1 MTNNVIWMVCPL
13 YFQTETQKSSFTC
26 YSIISNVVLSINTVG
41 LNLNMSWSTQNL
53 SLTPAASDNR
63 AGNTNESHNYCPRL
77 HRNTIR
83 LTWWRRGAAA
93 HPSKL
98 RGALLSTLYMATST
112 SADWANQ
119 STLQQTLKTRQ
130 TDAIAC
136 HVITPSADV

>member
-1 MTNNVIWMVCPL
+1 MSRIIIVLGCTEIPL
-13 YFQTETQKSSFTC
+13 
-26 YSIISNVVLSINTVG
+26 G
-41 LNLNMSWSTQNL
+41 
-53 SLTPAASDNR
+53 SLD
-63 AGNTNESHNYCPRL
+63 GD
-77 HRNTIR
+77 
-83 LTWWRRGAAA
+83 AAA

-130 TDAIAC
+130 TDRQTDAIAC